1 MVLNLIPA
9 PASLQEDLDPRTSLP
24 VRVAAV
30 DLDDERLTDNE
41 AKASVWARTRDRATR
56 TRGTDVKWLVPQD
69 FALRAGDRVLAVDGN
84 LVPTPG
90 SRSRPSAPDGPDPP
104 SSSPWGA
111 TAGASACPSG
121 WLPAS
126 LAPLRR

>member
-1 MVLNLIPA
+1 MVLNLIPT
-9 PASLQEDLDPRTSLP
+9 PTSLQEDLDPRASLP

-30 DLDDERLTDNE
+30 DLDDERLAGSE
-41 AKASVWARTRDRATR
+41 AEAAAWARTRDRATR
-56 TRGTDVKWLVPQD
+56 TRGTDGEWLVPQD

-121 WLPAS
+121 WPPAS
-126 LAPLRR
+126 LAPLPR